1 MKKILYLYFYK
12 NSKLILSNKK
22 YHINKIYLFSKNV
35 NMTNVDCDYDIIIL
49 GGGRKGLPLA
59 TDAYKFIPNLYK
71 FFDRC
76 VNTPILGVC
85 YGMEILYHYY
95 YNCKLKKLKKR
106 NVKTVDIGFDQRY
119 KESAELGSQL
129 KNVSFN
135 HRYYCSDIKKGVI
148 SYILYDDCGK
158 IKNIP
163 SFVKFNKKHYG
174 IQFHIKKSKDYDKL
188 LEVVTQ

>member
-12 NSKLILSNKK
+12 NSKLILSEKK
-22 YHINKIYLFSKNV
+22 YNIDKVFLFSKNI
-35 NMTNVDCDYDIIIL
+35 NIRKLHCDYDLIIL
-49 GGGRKGLPLA
+49 AGGKSGLPLA
-59 TDAYKFIPNLYK
+59 TYAHKYIPNLYK

-95 YNCKLKKLKKR
+95 YNCKLQKLKKR
-106 NVKTVDIGFDQRY
+106 NVKTTDIVLDQRY
-119 KESAELGSQL
+119 KESLLLGSKL

-135 HRYYCSDIKKGVI
+135 HKYYCSDIKKGVI
-148 SYILYDDCGK
+148 SYILYDDYDN
-158 IKNIP
+158 IVNIP

-174 IQFHIKKSKDYDKL
+174 IQFHIKKSTDYDKL
-188 LEVVTQ
+188 INIITK